1 MKGDKAMNEENR
13 LSEDML
19 EDVSAGRILD
29 ATGMPGS
36 DINNPWEIVDNNTG
50 ATLYKYN
57 CKEAAIVD
65 AVRKWGGQNYD
76 DIRDITQAEVIA
88 KRKAAGIM

>member
-1 MKGDKAMNEENR
+1 MSEMKQLNDNDLDEVVG
-13 LSEDML
+13 
-19 EDVSAGRILD
+19 GRILN

-36 DINNPWEIVDNNTG
+36 DINNPWEIVDNKTG
-50 ATLYKYN
+50 ATLYRYN

-65 AVRKWGGQNYD
+65 AVRKWGGSNYD
-76 DIRDITQAEVIA
+76 DIRDITQDEVIA